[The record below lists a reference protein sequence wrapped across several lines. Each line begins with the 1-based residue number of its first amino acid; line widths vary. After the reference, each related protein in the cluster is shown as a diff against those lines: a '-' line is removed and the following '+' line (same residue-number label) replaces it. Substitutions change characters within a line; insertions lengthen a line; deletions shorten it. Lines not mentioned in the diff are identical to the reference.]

1 MQEADPCE
9 PATSSLQDCCR
20 EGRGW
25 GLREPCEWGGPRGE
39 AGLEPVFPTPHLWGS
54 SWSWSPSPSS
64 HPACGSPLC
73 DALRVAGGRD
83 THTPTQPG
91 VHGCRPHT
99 AERPSRPGSVTTG
112 HPLPGGHR
120 PSSAWGLGLGP
131 PPPACRRRRWT
142 VCVASCGRHLEQR
155 GGRADPVTQRRSRP
169 CFISG
174 NSSKSSIYGASCSW
188 LPTFARKLTKPLP
201 RLWVQEVDAREVLGF
216 VGMKAGAGSTNPL
229 THTRP

>member
-1 MQEADPCE
+1 MGV
-9 PATSSLQDCCR
+9 PAHQAAGNDKKVQAWAQSTCPELPAQGLVPLC
-20 EGRGW
+20 W
-25 GLREPCEWGGPRGE
+25 GCALPRLREPCEWGGPRGE
-39 AGLEPVFPTPHLWGS
+39 AGLEPVFPIPHLWGS

-142 VCVASCGRHLEQR
+142 VCVALCGRHLEQR
-155 GGRADPVTQRRSRP
+155 GGRADPVTQRRSRTTCIHP
-169 CFISG
+169 IFTCMQ
-174 NSSKSSIYGASCSW
+174 Y
-188 LPTFARKLTKPLP
+188 
-201 RLWVQEVDAREVLGF
+201 
-216 VGMKAGAGSTNPL
+216 
-229 THTRP
+229 